1 MKNSKEMADAV
12 FLIRDA
18 YVKKKKKRVRIFK
31 GVITV
36 STPIAVM
43 CILTAAM
50 VIQNVS
56 FFNIPTVLDNNLIS
70 SEILSNSNN
79 ESVFESSTES
89 NFDNTNES
97 NKEEKTQ
104 SEKEHNTSKDSS
116 HKLVVSSGLHSE
128 KKSDIDSSESLQE
141 NSNDETYV
149 KPEDTQTQLETDN
162 NNIYEETSSD
172 TIEYTS
178 PDTDAEPQDEAVVS
192 AAEEE
197 FESISSDYNN
207 WSTEDIYQ
215 LFPFIDYNN
224 MRYICVKKIIYQH
237 DLILAIDTIDV
248 TGYNS
253 VQNEEVS
260 ASVTV
265 YLFNGCEENNE
276 IAIWFQGKDEYYV
289 YKISE
294 EQE

>member
-18 YVKKKKKRVRIFK
+18 YVKEKQKRDRIIK
-31 GVITV
+31 VVITV
-36 STPIAVM
+36 STPIAVL
-43 CILTAAM
+43 CILTAVM
-50 VIQNVS
+50 VIQNIS
-56 FFNIPTVLDNNLIS
+56 FSNIPTVPDNNLTS
-70 SEILSNSNN
+70 SENISNNN
-79 ESVFESSTES
+79 ESIFESKTES
-89 NFDNTNES
+89 NFDNINKS
-97 NKEEKTQ
+97 NKEKKTQ
-104 SEKEHNTSKDSS
+104 SEKEHNSSKDSS
-116 HKLVVSSGLHSE
+116 HKLVISSGLHSE
-128 KKSDIDSSESLQE
+128 KESDIDSSESLQE

-162 NNIYEETSSD
+162 NTIYGETSSD
-172 TIEYTS
+172 TIKYTS
-178 PDTDAEPQDEAVVS
+178 PDTDVEPQDEAVVS